1 MAVTLDPA
9 TEQRIQRK
17 IDPGP
22 KVASSRDSAEVIAR
36 PLDLLDEDET
46 WSPKEL
52 DELNQHLS
60 ASLASADRGE
70 LYTGEQ
76 ARRILNERRAQRAG

>member
-17 IDPGP
+17 IEQGP

-36 PLDLLDEDET
+36 ALDLLDAQEDWFTRNRE
-46 WSPKEL
+46 
-52 DELNQHLS
+52 
-60 ASLASADRGE
+60 A
-70 LYTGEQ
+70 
-76 ARRILNERRAQRAG
+76 LNERIEESRAQIRRGESYTPQQARQILAQRRAF

>member
-9 TEQRIQRK
+9 TEQPIQRK
-17 IDPGP
+17 IEQGHFRSPEQG
-22 KVASSRDSAEVIAR
+22 IAR
-36 PLDLLDEDET
+36 APDLLDEDEA
-46 WSPKEL
+46 WSPNEL
-52 DELNQHLS
+52 EELNRHLS

-76 ARRILNERRAQRAG
+76 ARRILAQRRAF

>member
-17 IDPGP
+17 IEQGHF
-22 KVASSRDSAEVIAR
+22 RDSAEVIAR
-36 PLDLLDEDET
+36 ALDLLDEDET

-60 ASLASADRGE
+60 ASLAAADRGE

-76 ARRILNERRAQRAG
+76 ARRILAERRAQRAG